1 MGRAALRARP
11 VAQGTELS
19 SAPTVGGCTVG
30 EQVATARKKTTVPG
44 IYKRGTRYE
53 VTYRHRGAWKGKGGF
68 RTLADAREFK
78 ARANAGLEKPQGR
91 ETFEDY
97 AREWL
102 STYRGRTSRGIKPR
116 SLNRYR
122 EIMERHVLPFF
133 KGYRLAEIE
142 RPDVR
147 RFYSKLEA
155 EGRPPGGVRKIAA
168 PLKAMFA
175 TAVEDGLLQVNPA
188 ENVRIMGARDAVEE
202 TRERALTRVEL
213 AAFLDALPAE
223 WRFFFEFLTQT
234 GLRISEA
241 IGLTVGDIAFGERP
255 RIKLRRQLVRG
266 EWDTLKTKAGKRDV
280 PLSPALSRALWTRCA
295 GRPADAPLFAS
306 ERGTHLREENVRH
319 RVLAPARKAAGLT
332 WDGFG
337 FHTFRHTCASLLFE
351 SGKNVLQVS
360 RWLGHE
366 DPAFT
371 LKTYVHLLDAGL
383 GEAAF
388 FDAEIAALTDAS
400 GGNKMSTQEPGT
412 SPSAD
417 LPLTAETA

>member
-1 MGRAALRARP
+1 MP
-11 VAQGTELS
+11 
-19 SAPTVGGCTVG
+19 APR
-30 EQVATARKKTTVPG
+30 EKTTVPG
-44 IYKRGTRYE
+44 VYKRGSRYE
-53 VTYRHRGAWKGKGGF
+53 VTYRQRGQWRSKAGF
-68 RTLADAREFK
+68 RTLAEARAFK

-102 STYRGRTSRGIKPR
+102 STYGGRTSRGIKPR
-116 SLNRYR
+116 SLSRYR

-133 KGYRLAEIE
+133 KGYKLAEIE

-188 ENVRIMGARDAVEE
+188 ENVRIMGVRGGVEE

-213 AAFLDALPAE
+213 AAFFEALPAE

-241 IGLTVGDIAFGERP
+241 IGITVGDIAFGERP

-266 EWDTLKTKAGKRDV
+266 EWDTLKTKAGKRV
-280 PLSPALSRALWTRCA
+280 KS
-295 GRPADAPLFAS
+295 S
-306 ERGTHLREENVRH
+306 EV
-319 RVLAPARKAAGLT
+319 V
-332 WDGFG
+332 
-337 FHTFRHTCASLLFE
+337 
-351 SGKNVLQVS
+351 
-360 RWLGHE
+360 
-366 DPAFT
+366 
-371 LKTYVHLLDAGL
+371 
-383 GEAAF
+383 
-388 FDAEIAALTDAS
+388 
-400 GGNKMSTQEPGT
+400 
-412 SPSAD
+412 
-417 LPLTAETA
+417 